1 MVDREVGT
9 QKNETYRA
17 NMPLFHALSIDDG
30 WLCNQ
35 TNQGLDDSNIVEQGS
50 IIVGLNPRLSTTVAT
65 TKNRLR
71 FCKCRKKLVRE
82 AVINS

>member
-9 QKNETYRA
+9 KKNEIYRA
-17 NMPLFHALSIDDG
+17 NMPLFNALSIDDG

-35 TNQGLDDSNIVEQGS
+35 TNKGLDGSNVVEQGS
-50 IIVGLNPRLSTTVAT
+50 IIVGLNLGLNTPVAT
-65 TKNRLR
+65 TQNRLR